1 MTLREGTSLDHRTA
15 GNPYSRIPAVR
26 ILTGIEPDATP
37 LDWEGMTKSH
47 SVEARWGRRRDSRAG
62 GSKIRDRFD
71 LVPRVACQRV
81 YGGCLV
87 EVDNGVELIA
97 QPRPDIMM

>member
-47 SVEARWGRRRDSRAG
+47 SVEAAGADGGIHAQAGARFVIASTSYPGSPASGCTADVWSRWTTAS
-62 GSKIRDRFD
+62 
-71 LVPRVACQRV
+71 
-81 YGGCLV
+81 
-87 EVDNGVELIA
+87 N
-97 QPRPDIMM
+97 